1 VVVDTCLPQSF
12 SATGVSNLMT
22 GELSVVI
29 TGGSGV
35 RIWWE
40 CTTTCMYR
48 HCLSHKVEAMLRS
61 VVMVTD
67 WDDTI
72 LGCDLT

>member
-1 VVVDTCLPQSF
+1 
-12 SATGVSNLMT
+12 
-22 GELSVVI
+22 
-29 TGGSGV
+29 
-35 RIWWE
+35 
-40 CTTTCMYR
+40 
-48 HCLSHKVEAMLRS
+48 VEAMLRS